1 MRALIVVKVEI
12 ALQRR
17 EEIESGGKVAGID
30 QFVLERT
37 PQPFDENIVEGAAT
51 AIHADQDATLLE
63 RGQELAGGELRTL
76 IGIPDFGLAEAE
88 RALERGQAEASLHSV
103 GEFPTEHETT
113 EPIHDG
119 DQIQEASRHSDGGN
133 IGAPDL
139 IDAIDAQSTRASTDT
154 ARFVLLADSTVLPD
168 RSPSGPSVARV
179 GQLACD

>member
-63 RGQELAGGELRTL
+63 RSQELAGGELRTL

-88 RALERGQAEASLHSV
+88 SGVECGQAKAGLQGV
-103 GEFPTEHETT
+103 GEFPTEHEPT
-113 EPIHDG
+113 EPIHHRD
-119 DQIQEASRHSDGGN
+119 
-133 IGAPDL
+133 
-139 IDAIDAQSTRASTDT
+139 
-154 ARFVLLADSTVLPD
+154 
-168 RSPSGPSVARV
+168 
-179 GQLACD
+179 